1 MNRSVPSPAEG
12 SAAGVNPY
20 QAPIPPDG
28 PLSSDEATCAAVRH
42 AEFDLLPS
50 LYRDRSFWGM
60 TTTQLLG
67 AFNDSVFKQIVLLL
81 CATVIVVPASSASLD
96 KQYVALALFSVPF
109 VLFSGIAGYWSDR
122 VTKKWIIVGAKV
134 GEIVVMLLAAVAFAT
149 MAPRVPHG
157 NIFLTAG
164 MPWFVLAVLFLMGT
178 QSAIFGPAKYGVLPE
193 LFRGRDLPRCNGIVQ
208 MTTFLALIL
217 GTYVGG
223 WLLDFFGPDLWKAGI
238 VCVIIAAVG
247 TATSTMIRRTP
258 IAQRGAPFH
267 ISALAV
273 APDTWEMLRSDRA
286 LRNALWVYSAFW
298 FVASIFPMAVN
309 TLGLETYRL
318 DYKAT
323 SFLLA
328 TVSVGIASGFVLAGK
343 LSKDRVRFGL
353 VRIGTCGLIVAS
365 LLLSLPRSLTPV
377 LTDAGTREWP
387 HLLGLY
393 GSYVALAAVGF
404 FAGFFALPVQVFLQS
419 RPPDN
424 LKGRM
429 IGTMNLVNW
438 IGIIFAAV
446 AFYPL
451 CMSLLQAFGLPN
463 FAAFGVTAVVLVPVA
478 LFYHPR
484 DANL

>member
-1 MNRSVPSPAEG
+1 MALDTPAD
-12 SAAGVNPY
+12 AA
-20 QAPIPPDG
+20 A
-28 PLSSDEATCAAVRH
+28 RH
-42 AEFDLLPS
+42 AELERLPPM
-50 LYRDRSFWGM
+50 YGDRSFWGM
-60 TTTQLLG
+60 TITQLLG

-81 CATVIVVPASSASLD
+81 CATVIVTPASSASLD
-96 KQYVALALFSVPF
+96 KQFVALALFSVPF

-134 GEIVVMLLAAVAFAT
+134 GEIAVMLTAVAAFAA
-149 MAPRVPHG
+149 MAPRVPQG
-157 NIFLTAG
+157 KIFLTAG

-208 MTTFLALIL
+208 MTTFLSLIL

-238 VCVIIAAVG
+238 VCVAIALVG
-247 TATSTMIRRTP
+247 TATSMMIRRTP

-267 ISALAV
+267 FSALAV
-273 APDTWEMLRSDRA
+273 APDTWKMLRNDRA

-309 TLGLETYRL
+309 TLGLKTYRL

-328 TVSVGIASGFVLAGK
+328 TVSIGIASGFVLAGK
-343 LSKDRVRFGL
+343 LSKDRVSFGL
-353 VRIGTCGLIVAS
+353 VRIGTWGLIVAS
-365 LLLSLPRSLTPV
+365 LLLSLPRSLAPV
-377 LTDAGTREWP
+377 LTDQGTREWP

-451 CMSLLQAFGLPN
+451 CLSLLEALGLPN
-463 FAAFGVTAVVLVPVA
+463 FGAFGMTALVLLPVA
-478 LFYHPR
+478 IFYHPR
-484 DANL
+484 DTNLS